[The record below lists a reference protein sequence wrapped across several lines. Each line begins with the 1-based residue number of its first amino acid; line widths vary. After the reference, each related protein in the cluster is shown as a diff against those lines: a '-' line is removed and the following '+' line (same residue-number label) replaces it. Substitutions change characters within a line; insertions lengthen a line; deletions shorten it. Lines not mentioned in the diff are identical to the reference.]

1 MQIMLSAGLEI
12 DDCKPISPRGKEGT
26 HDYMTG
32 SLCIAIKDHNS
43 NYAKRLSGESSQQFA
58 SLYVRAVSGVM
69 VAPEELHKS
78 PEFGIHPVRI
88 TLTRQCS
95 QAFMESIKGAL
106 DNIKYTGLQYDLVE
120 MNDMQP
126 SSQSSSSLNL
136 PERAT
141 SKICVAIDGVRR
153 AMEKLSCKLR
163 GGHVYRKVPQGKYTF
178 VKSCSVHQFLHSLLR
193 NSQLAELIAP
203 NMAAISGI
211 LSYRG

>member
-12 DDCKPISPRGKEGT
+12 DECKPICPRGKEGT
-26 HDYMTG
+26 QDYVTG

-43 NYAKRLSGESSQQFA
+43 NYARKLAGESSQQFA
-58 SLYVRAVSGVM
+58 SLYVRAVSGVN

-95 QAFMESIKGAL
+95 QRFRESIKGAL
-106 DNIKYTGLQYDLVE
+106 DNINYTGFQYDLVAV
-120 MNDMQP
+120 DDQKAI
-126 SSQSSSSLNL
+126 SKASSSSNL
-136 PERAT
+136 PERPT
-141 SKICVAIDGVRR
+141 SKICVAVDGVRR
-153 AMEKLSCKLR
+153 AMEKMSCKLR
-163 GGHVYRKVPQGKYTF
+163 GGYVYTKVPQGKYTF

-211 LSYRG
+211 LSFKG